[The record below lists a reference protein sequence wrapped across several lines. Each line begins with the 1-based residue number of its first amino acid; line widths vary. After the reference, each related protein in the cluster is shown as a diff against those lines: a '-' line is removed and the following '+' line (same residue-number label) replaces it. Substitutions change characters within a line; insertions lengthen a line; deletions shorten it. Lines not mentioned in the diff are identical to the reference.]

1 MLKRTFLGTLFAIS
15 TLAPLSFAHAQ
26 NTPEQIEGVKRI
38 SAEEA
43 LKLQQS
49 GAVLVDTR
57 VATEFAERTIKGAQ
71 HILYRERSA
80 KAADFDASQDQFD
93 LGKLPTDKSAA
104 VVMFCNSGTCWRSYK
119 AAVVT
124 HRAGYKNVYWL
135 RGGMPEW
142 VAKGLPTQ

>member
-1 MLKRTFLGTLFAIS
+1 MLKRTAIRTLLALAC
-15 TLAPLSFAHAQ
+15 LAPLSLVHAQ
-26 NTPEQIEGVKRI
+26 NTPDQIDGVKRV

-80 KAADFDASQDQFD
+80 KSTDFDATQDSFD
-93 LGKLPTDKSAA
+93 LAKLPADKSAA

-142 VAKGLPTQ
+142 VSKGLPTQ